1 MPIAPDFITTEM
13 MYLMSFLDLFV
24 YTVPVSV
31 STRFLNIFGTY
42 LPSSQVLTT
51 PGANISV
58 RYLAELQLEGRLIK
72 NWSINVVSFVLT

>member
-13 MYLMSFLDLFV
+13 VCMMPFLDLFV
-24 YTVPVSV
+24 YTVPMSV
-31 STRFLNIFGTY
+31 SARSLNIFGTY
-42 LPSSQVLTT
+42 PPSSQVLTT

-58 RYLAELQLEGRLIK
+58 GYLAELQLEGRLIK